1 MKYSYNWLQSHIQEP
16 LPTPD
21 ALKETIIFHAFEV
34 EDVEEKNGLSAQAGD
49 SVFDIKVL
57 PDRAGDCLSHYGMA
71 REIAGLLRLTLK
83 PLTDAPLPDM
93 PLLLPVEVKSE
104 LCRRYI
110 AVRIDGVTVGPSPDW
125 LKERLEAVGQRSIN
139 NVVDAT
145 NFVLLDLGQPTHA
158 FDSAKIDGGITVR
171 LAHEGETIITLSE
184 ESKILTADM
193 LVIADYVGALAIAGV
208 KGGKTAEVQAGS
220 KPDNSVGPRVGSA
233 GSPQPDTTEL
243 SGSSPAT
250 TSIILETANFDAVS
264 VRKTARALSLPTDAA
279 KRFENNLS
287 PSVALPAAS
296 MLASLIKQIAGG
308 EITGVS
314 DIYPSPVVSRT
325 LSFTVSDVARRLG
338 EWVTE
343 AKIKQVFDTYNYEYT
358 STDGVFVLTVP
369 TWRADIEGAHDIAE
383 EIGRV
388 IGYETIVPAALPTLH
403 PIDHSPVYVA
413 IRAAKAWLVHD
424 GYKEVMTYTFRP
436 KGEVEIA
443 RGAKGKSAL
452 RTNLSDAMKES
463 YELNK
468 QHAALL
474 GITDVKLFE
483 IGAVFAK
490 DKEEVHLCIADK
502 NGIQEMT
509 VQAYLDEHKVVVEST
524 TLETAPS
531 TTSFTPWSVYPFS
544 TRDVAVWV
552 EGEEG
557 KQRLND
563 IVTRFAA
570 VHCVRPAV
578 LFDEF
583 TKDGKTSV
591 AYRLVFQ
598 SYDKTLTEAD
608 IEGWMQVLV
617 GEITTTEGFS
627 IR

>member
-16 LPTPD
+16 LPTPES
-21 ALKETIIFHAFEV
+21 LKETIIFHAFEV

-71 REIAGLLRLTLK
+71 REIAGLLKLTLK
-83 PLTDAPLPDM
+83 SLTDAPLPEM

-110 AVRIDGVTVGPSPDW
+110 AVRIDGVAVGESPAW

-184 ESKILTADM
+184 ESKTLTPDM

-208 KGGKTAEVQAGS
+208 KGGKTAEVS
-220 KPDNSVGPRVGSA
+220 TS
-233 GSPQPDTTEL
+233 
-243 SGSSPAT
+243 T
-250 TSIILETANFDAVS
+250 TSVILEIANFDPVS
-264 VRKTARALSLPTDAA
+264 VRKTARTLALPTDAA

-287 PSVALPAAS
+287 PETARVASA
-296 MLASLIKQIAGG
+296 MLASLIKQVAGG

-314 DIYPSPVVSRT
+314 DVYPAPVAPRT
-325 LSFTVSDVARRLG
+325 ISFTSTDVARRLG

-343 AKIKQVFDTYNYEYT
+343 TKIKQVFDTYRYEYT
-358 STDGVFVLTVP
+358 CTDGVFVLTVP
-369 TWRADIEGAHDIAE
+369 TWRADITGAHDIAE

-388 IGYETIVPAALPTLH
+388 IGYDTIAPAPLPTVH
-403 PIDHSPVYVA
+403 PIEHSPVYAA

-424 GYKEVMTYTFRP
+424 GYREVMTYTFRP
-436 KGEVEIA
+436 KGDVEIA

-452 RTNLSDAMKES
+452 RTNLSDAMKDS
-463 YELNK
+463 YELNRSN
-468 QHAALL
+468 APLL
-474 GITDVKLFE
+474 GISEVKLFE
-483 IGAVFAK
+483 IGTVFTK
-490 DKEEVHLCIADK
+490 DKEEVRLCIADK
-502 NGIQEMT
+502 NGIKEMT
-509 VQAYLDEHKVVVEST
+509 VEAYIEEHKVVVEST
-524 TLETAPS
+524 TLEITPN
-531 TTSFTPWSVYPFS
+531 TQSFTAWSVYPFS
-544 TRDVAVWV
+544 TRDIAVWV
-552 EGEEG
+552 DGEEG
-557 KQRLND
+557 KQHLLD
-563 IVTRFAA
+563 IVTTFARTY
-570 VHCVRPAV
+570 CVRPAV

-591 AYRLVFQ
+591 AYRFVFQ
-598 SYDKTLTEAD
+598 SYDKTLTEAEIEEWMKLLERD
-608 IEGWMQVLV
+608 ITATGIL
-617 GEITTTEGFS
+617 T